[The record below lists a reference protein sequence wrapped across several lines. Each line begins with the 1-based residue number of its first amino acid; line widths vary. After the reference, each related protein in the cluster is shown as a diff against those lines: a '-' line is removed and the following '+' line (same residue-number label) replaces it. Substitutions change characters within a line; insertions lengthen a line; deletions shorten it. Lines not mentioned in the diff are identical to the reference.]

1 MSRLHA
7 PATYSILEMK
17 ILQVVTRDSIVPH
30 CGWIQPKLLPACKV
44 LNNGPPHFWHFELN
58 VLSMICSC
66 VYAGSY
72 KNKILLAHLYNLLP
86 CVHVY
91 CDYFLKCC
99 QIYQNKKIFIKCMK
113 MWPRM
118 EKGTICRISSNLRLL
133 LQYTVNYNTQRFFWC
148 SYFFDFSDMYS
159 TTNGFIHL
167 AHQLQFRENR
177 C

>member
-17 ILQVVTRDSIVPH
+17 ILQVVIRDSIVPH

-58 VLSMICSC
+58 VVSMICSC

-99 QIYQNKKIFIKCMK
+99 QIYQKIYIYKVYENVTTH
-113 MWPRM
+113 
-118 EKGTICRISSNLRLL
+118 EKR
-133 LQYTVNYNTQRFFWC
+133 
-148 SYFFDFSDMYS
+148 D
-159 TTNGFIHL
+159 HL
-167 AHQLQFRENR
+167 PHIFEFKIIVAIYYKL
-177 C
+177 